1 MKRKRLIINV
11 ALLLIV
17 VAGWAFLLGRTM
29 RPVAVQVEETTDE
42 GLIAE
47 EVEITGETIR
57 SGMTDIGE
65 LATEEYWFT
74 QVETFDKSKTAQLF
88 SITFDVP
95 LTRTKFVYSYDGVIK
110 AGIDFTKTEVEKDE
124 LKRLITITLPKAYI
138 LSSEIDYDSFQLYDE
153 KTSIFNPLSVKD
165 VSDTNRE
172 MIRSAE
178 KDAIAKG
185 VLDRADKNAEKLV
198 KNFLRGGYDLRGY
211 AIKIEH
217 AG

>member
-1 MKRKRLIINV
+1 MKHKRLIINV

-17 VAGWAFLLGRTM
+17 VAGWAFLLGRNM
-29 RPVAVQVEETTDE
+29 RPVAVQVEETEDE
-42 GLIAE
+42 GIITE
-47 EVEITGETIR
+47 EIEITGETIR

-88 SITFDVP
+88 NITFDLP

-110 AGIDFTKTEVEKDE
+110 AGIDFTGTEVEKDE
-124 LKRLITITLPKAYI
+124 LKRLITITLPKSYI
-138 LSSEIDYDSFQLYDE
+138 LSSEIDYDSFRLYDE

-172 MIRSAE
+172 MLRSAE

-185 VLDRADKNAEKLV
+185 LLDRADKNAEKLV

>member
-29 RPVAVQVEETTDE
+29 LPVAVQVEETTDE

-172 MIRSAE
+172 MICSAE